1 MIDKIQ
7 VKVFVKDDVPV
18 EGYVPV
24 FHRWIR
30 DRVLDEQMIDVVD
43 YSHVAD
49 GPHVVLIGHAVD
61 YALDRARGKLGLLF
75 SHKRGPKPEGLFGA
89 LQKAFAAALLLEAE
103 QGVEHPLKFRS
114 DALLVRI
121 NDRLAAPNNDS
132 TYERLLP
139 ALKRELERLYGPG
152 RFETRRVGGP
162 RELFAVEVRAEG
174 APPLAELAQRLKV
187 S

>member
-7 VKVFVKDDVPV
+7 VKVFAKDDVPV

-30 DRVLDEQMIDVVD
+30 DRLLDELMIDVVD

-49 GPHVVLIGHAVD
+49 GPHVVLIGHAAD

-75 SHKRGPKPEGLFGA
+75 SHKRGPKPERLA
-89 LQKAFAAALLLEAE
+89 SAILRTFAAALLLESEQSAE
-103 QGVEHPLKFRS
+103 HRLQFRS
-114 DALLVRI
+114 DALLVRVA
-121 NDRLAAPNNDS
+121 DRLAAPNTDA

-139 ALKRELERLYGPG
+139 LLKRDLEALYGAG
-152 RFETRRVGGP
+152 RFEARRVGAA
-162 RELFAVEVRAEG
+162 RDLFAVEIDAQG
-174 APPLAELAQRLKV
+174 APPLAELVQRLKV

>member
-7 VKVFVKDDVPV
+7 VKVFAKDDVPV

-30 DRVLDEQMIDVVD
+30 ERVLDELLIDVVD

-49 GPHVVLIGHAVD
+49 GPHVVLIGHAAD

-75 SHKRGPKPEGLFGA
+75 SHKRGPKPERLSSALLRTFG
-89 LQKAFAAALLLEAE
+89 AALLLEAE
-103 QGVEHPLKFRS
+103 TGGGHPLEFRADS
-114 DALLVRI
+114 LLVRVA
-121 NDRLAAPNNDS
+121 DRLAAPNDDA

-139 ALKRELERLYGPG
+139 LFKRDLEQLYGAG

-162 RELFAVEVRAEG
+162 RELFAIEVRAEG
-174 APPLAELAQRLKV
+174 APRLADLVQRLKV